1 VIKTNSKKH
10 LTIDVVIPAYN
21 EEQSIGKVISDLPK
35 ELVREIVVV
44 SNNSTDNTEEVAAKA
59 GATVLVEK
67 RKGYGAACLKGIEYL
82 KNKEDRADIV
92 LFIDGDYSDFP
103 AEAINVVQP
112 ILDGKAEMVIGS
124 RALGKK
130 EKGSMTIPQRF
141 GNWLSTRLIKLIYKV
156 KFTDLGPFRAIT
168 FDKLIEIDM
177 KDQTFGWTCE
187 MQVKAAKLKVKSVE
201 VPVNYRKRI
210 GVSKVSGTIKGAFMA
225 GYKILWTIFKNL

>member
-1 VIKTNSKKH
+1 VIETNSKKH

-103 AEAINVVQP
+103 AEAINIVQP

>member
-1 VIKTNSKKH
+1 MIETNSKKH

-103 AEAINVVQP
+103 AEAINIVQP